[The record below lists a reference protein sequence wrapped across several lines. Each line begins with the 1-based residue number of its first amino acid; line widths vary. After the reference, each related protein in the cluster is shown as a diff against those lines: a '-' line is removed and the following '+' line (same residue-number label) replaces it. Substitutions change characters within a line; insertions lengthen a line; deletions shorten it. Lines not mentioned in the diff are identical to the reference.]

1 MRWLGRGHEGSA
13 LCRESSRHFGP
24 AVGTTADAARLE
36 ARATFG
42 FTVALLLT
50 VSLGAQSTFKHDVT
64 LVRLLVS
71 VKNQAGDVVGSL
83 AKDEFEVFDCDA
95 KQEIAVFDRQ
105 TAQPLS
111 VSVLIDASGSTLKD
125 VRYETGSIAKFFKAL
140 IKEGNPKDSAALY
153 SFNYEVKLLHDF
165 TRDLNTLVDQLAK
178 IKPTAGTSLYDAVH
192 FAGHALQGREG
203 RHVMV
208 IVSDGGDT
216 TSYYKYHDA
225 LEAAQK
231 ADAVIYGII
240 VVPIS
245 SDAGRNIGGEH
256 TLVQFGQ
263 NTGGRVF
270 YPTVASLDKA
280 FGEILLDLRTQYLLG
295 YYPKDLPKDAK
306 LFHPVTVH
314 VKRADLRVLT
324 RSGYYSVVAP

>member
-1 MRWLGRGHEGSA
+1 MKWIAPYGRGSVV
-13 LCRESSRHFGP
+13 LM
-24 AVGTTADAARLE
+24 
-36 ARATFG
+36 
-42 FTVALLLT
+42 LT
-50 VSLGAQSTFKHDVT
+50 ITLAAQSTFRHDVT
-64 LVRLLVS
+64 LVRLLVG
-71 VKNQAGDVVGSL
+71 VKNQAGDVIGSL
-83 AKDEFEVFDCDA
+83 GQDEFEVLDCGV
-95 KQEIAVFDRQ
+95 KQQIAVFDRQ

-125 VRYETGSIAKFFKAL
+125 VRYETGSIGKFFKAL
-140 IKEGNPKDSAALY
+140 IKEGNPKDTAALY
-153 SFNYEVKLLHDF
+153 SFNYEVRLLHDF
-165 TRDLNTLVDQLAK
+165 TRNLNQLVDQLTK

-192 FAGHALQGREG
+192 FAAHALQGREG

-245 SDAGRNIGGEH
+245 NDAGRNIGGEH
-256 TLVQFGQ
+256 TLVQFGS

-270 YPTVASLDKA
+270 YPTVADLDKA
-280 FGEILLDLRTQYLLG
+280 FGEILIDLRTQYLLG

-306 LFHPVTVH
+306 SFHPVAVH
-314 VKRADLRVLT
+314 VKRPDLRVST
-324 RSGYYSVVAP
+324 RSGYYSDVIP

>member
-1 MRWLGRGHEGSA
+1 MRFLIPFLAITLS
-13 LCRESSRHFGP
+13 
-24 AVGTTADAARLE
+24 
-36 ARATFG
+36 
-42 FTVALLLT
+42 
-50 VSLGAQSTFKHDVT
+50 AQSTFTTHVS

-71 VKNQAGDVVGSL
+71 VKNQAGEVIGTL
-83 AKDEFEVFDCDA
+83 GKDEFEIFDCGV
-95 KQEIAVFDRQ
+95 KQEIAVFDHQ
-105 TAQPLS
+105 TALPLS

-125 VRYETGSIAKFFKAL
+125 VHYETGSIAKFFKAL
-140 IKEGNPKDSAALY
+140 IKEGNAQDTGALY
-153 SFNYEVKLLHDF
+153 SFNYDVTRLHVF
-165 TRDLNTLVDQLAK
+165 TRNLNQLVDQLAK

-192 FAGHALQGREG
+192 FAGHELQGREG

-216 TSYYKYHDA
+216 TSFYKYHDA

-231 ADAVIYGII
+231 ADAVVYGII

-245 SDAGRNIGGEH
+245 NDAGRNIGGEH

-270 YPTVASLDKA
+270 YPTVANLDKA
-280 FGEILLDLRTQYLLG
+280 FGEILLDLRTQYMIG
-295 YYPKDLPKDAK
+295 YYPKELPKDAK
-306 LFHPVTVH
+306 SFHEVAVH
-314 VKRADLRVLT
+314 VKRPDLRPST

>member
-1 MRWLGRGHEGSA
+1 MRFL
-13 LCRESSRHFGP
+13 
-24 AVGTTADAARLE
+24 
-36 ARATFG
+36 
-42 FTVALLLT
+42 ALLTTLT
-50 VSLGAQSTFKHDVT
+50 LTAQSTFRHDVT

-71 VKNQAGDVVGSL
+71 VKDQAGNIIGKMDR
-83 AKDEFEVFDCDA
+83 DEFEIVDCGV
-95 KQEIAVFDRQ
+95 KQEVAVFERQ
-105 TAQPLS
+105 TVQPLS
-111 VSVLIDASGSTLKD
+111 VSVLVDASGSTLKD
-125 VRYETGSIAKFFKAL
+125 VHYETTSIGKFFKAL
-140 IKEGNPKDSAALY
+140 LKEGNPRDAASLY
-153 SFNYEVKLLHDF
+153 AFNYEVRLLHDY
-165 TRDLNTLVDQLAK
+165 TRDLNKLLGKLPT

-192 FAGHALQGREG
+192 FASHALQGREG
-203 RHVMV
+203 RHVMI

-245 SDAGRNIGGEH
+245 NDAGRNIGGEH

-280 FGEILLDLRTQYLLG
+280 FDEILLDLRTQYLLG
-295 YYPKDLPKDAK
+295 YYPRDLPKDAPR
-306 LFHPVTVH
+306 FHIVGVR
-314 VKRADLRVLT
+314 VKRPDLRVAT
-324 RSGYYSVVAP
+324 RSGYYSDVAP

>member
-1 MRWLGRGHEGSA
+1 VRFLA
-13 LCRESSRHFGP
+13 LF
-24 AVGTTADAARLE
+24 VT
-36 ARATFG
+36 
-42 FTVALLLT
+42 LT
-50 VSLGAQSTFKHDVT
+50 LAAQSTFTVNVK

-71 VKNQAGDVVGSL
+71 VKNQAGDVIGSIG
-83 AKDEFEVFDCDA
+83 KDEFEVVDCGV
-95 KQEIAVFDRQ
+95 KQEISTFDRQ

-125 VRYETGSIAKFFKAL
+125 VKYETGSTGKFFKAL
-140 IKEGNPKDSAALY
+140 IKEGNSKDAAALY
-153 SFNYEVKLLHDF
+153 AFNYDVHLMHRF
-165 TRDLNTLVDQLAK
+165 TRDLNQLVDQLTR

-192 FAGHALQGREG
+192 YASHDLQGREG

-231 ADAVIYGII
+231 ADSVIYGII

-245 SDAGRNIGGEH
+245 NDAGRNIGGEH
-256 TLVQFGQ
+256 TLVQFAS

-270 YPTVASLDKA
+270 YPTFANLDKA
-280 FGEILLDLRTQYLLG
+280 FGEILLDLRTQYMIG
-295 YYPKDLPKDAK
+295 YYPKDLPKDAPRYH
-306 LFHPVTVH
+306 LVG
-314 VKRADLRVLT
+314 VKVAKRPDLRVST
-324 RSGYYSVVAP
+324 RSGYYSDVVP

>member
-1 MRWLGRGHEGSA
+1 MMA
-13 LCRESSRHFGP
+13 L
-24 AVGTTADAARLE
+24 
-36 ARATFG
+36 
-42 FTVALLLT
+42 ALA
-50 VSLGAQSTFKHDVT
+50 AQSTFTVHVK

-71 VKNQAGDVVGSL
+71 VKDQAGEVVG
-83 AKDEFEVFDCDA
+83 KIGRDEFEILDCGVN
-95 KQEIAVFDRQ
+95 QEIAVFERQ

-125 VRYETGSIAKFFKAL
+125 VRYETASIAKFFKAL
-140 IKEGNPKDSAALY
+140 LKEGNPQDTAALY
-153 SFNYEVKLLHDF
+153 SFNYDVHLLHDF
-165 TRDLNTLVDQLAK
+165 TRNLNKLLDQLPR

-231 ADAVIYGII
+231 ADAVVYGII

-245 SDAGRNIGGEH
+245 NDAGRNIGGEH

-270 YPTVASLDKA
+270 YPTIADLDKA
-280 FGEILLDLRTQYLLG
+280 FAEILLDLRTQYMLG
-295 YYPKDLPKDAK
+295 YYPKNLPKDAPR
-306 LFHPVTVH
+306 FHTVAVR
-314 VKRADLRVLT
+314 VKRPDLRVAT
-324 RSGYYSVVAP
+324 RSGYYSDVAP

>member
-1 MRWLGRGHEGSA
+1 MRVIADPARRHECRRGTPGGV
-13 LCRESSRHFGP
+13 RH
-24 AVGTTADAARLE
+24 LLW
-36 ARATFG
+36 RA
-42 FTVALLLT
+42 LT
-50 VSLGAQSTFKHDVT
+50 VSGALFLTMTLGAQSTFRHDVT
-64 LVRLLVS
+64 LVRLLVG
-71 VKNQAGDVVGSL
+71 VKNQAGDVIGSL
-83 AKDEFEVFDCDA
+83 GQDEFEVLDCGV
-95 KQEIAVFDRQ
+95 KQQIAVFDRQ

-140 IKEGNPKDSAALY
+140 IKEGNPKDMAALY
-153 SFNYEVKLLHDF
+153 SFNYEVRLLHDF
-165 TRDLNTLVDQLAK
+165 TRSLNQLVDQLTK

-192 FAGHALQGREG
+192 FSAHALQGREG

-216 TSYYKYHDA
+216 TSYFKYHDA

-245 SDAGRNIGGEH
+245 NDAGRNIGGEH
-256 TLVQFGQ
+256 TLVQFGS

-270 YPTVASLDKA
+270 YPTVADLDKA
-280 FGEILLDLRTQYLLG
+280 FGEILIDLRTQYLLG

-306 LFHPVTVH
+306 SFHPVAVH
-314 VKRADLRVLT
+314 VKRPDLRVST
-324 RSGYYSVVAP
+324 RSGYYSDVIP

>member
-1 MRWLGRGHEGSA
+1 MAHLGLGLAGTIF
-13 LCRESSRHFGP
+13 L
-24 AVGTTADAARLE
+24 AVTLAG
-36 ARATFG
+36 
-42 FTVALLLT
+42 
-50 VSLGAQSTFKHDVT
+50 QSTFRHDVT

-71 VKNQAGDVVGSL
+71 VKDQAGEVVG
-83 AKDEFEVFDCDA
+83 KMGREEFEVFDCDV
-95 KQEIAVFDRQ
+95 KQDVAVFERQ

-125 VRYETGSIAKFFKAL
+125 VRYETGSIGKFFKAL
-140 IKEGNPKDSAALY
+140 LKEGNPQDKAALY
-153 SFNYEVKLLHDF
+153 SFNYEVRLLHDF
-165 TRDLNTLVDQLAK
+165 TRDLNKLLEQLPK
-178 IKPTAGTSLYDAVH
+178 VKPTAGTSLYDAVH

-231 ADAVIYGII
+231 ADAVVYGII

-245 SDAGRNIGGEH
+245 NDAGRNIGGEH

-270 YPTVASLDKA
+270 YPTVADLDKA
-280 FGEILLDLRTQYLLG
+280 FAEILLDLRTQYLLG
-295 YYPKDLPKDAK
+295 YYPKNLPQDAPT
-306 LFHPVTVH
+306 FHRVTVR
-314 VKRADLRVLT
+314 VKRPDLRVAT

>member
-1 MRWLGRGHEGSA
+1 MRVLRERARWFRTSIRMSTRHAGLRAPQGVLRGALG
-13 LCRESSRHFGP
+13 
-24 AVGTTADAARLE
+24 
-36 ARATFG
+36 
-42 FTVALLLT
+42 LLVVMTLA
-50 VSLGAQSTFKHDVT
+50 AQSTFSVHVK

-71 VKNQAGDVVGSL
+71 VKNQAGEVIGSIG
-83 AKDEFEVFDCDA
+83 KDEFDVFDCGV
-95 KQEIAVFDRQ
+95 KQDIAVFDRQ

-125 VRYETGSIAKFFKAL
+125 VRYETTSIGKFFKAL
-140 IKEGNPKDSAALY
+140 IKEGNPKDMAALY
-153 SFNYEVKLLHDF
+153 SFNYDVHLLHAF
-165 TRDLNTLVDQLAK
+165 TRNLNQLVDQLGR

-192 FAGHALQGREG
+192 FAGHDLQGREG

-245 SDAGRNIGGEH
+245 NDAGRNIGGEH

-270 YPTVASLDKA
+270 YPTFADLDKA
-280 FGEILLDLRTQYLLG
+280 FGEILLDLRTQYMLG
-295 YYPKDLPKDAK
+295 YYPKDLPKDAPI
-306 LFHPVTVH
+306 FHKVQVN
-314 VKRADLRVLT
+314 VKRPDLRVAT
-324 RSGYYSVVAP
+324 RSGYYSDVVP